1 MSAAVRAA
9 FCADARGQVALA
21 ATYEIEAIAAALQ
34 RRFCADDC
42 PADELVF
49 RGLAIRLE
57 ALAGVVLSA
66 IDDEAADMGAA
77 RCEVSGPELRRGR
90 AMAQR

>member
-1 MSAAVRAA
+1 MSAVRAA

-21 ATYEIEAIAAALQ
+21 AAYEIEAIAAALQ
-34 RRFCADDC
+34 RRFCAGDC
-42 PADELVF
+42 PPDELVF

-66 IDDEAADMGAA
+66 IDDEAADMDEA
-77 RCEVSGPELRRGR
+77 RREVSGPEVSRAR